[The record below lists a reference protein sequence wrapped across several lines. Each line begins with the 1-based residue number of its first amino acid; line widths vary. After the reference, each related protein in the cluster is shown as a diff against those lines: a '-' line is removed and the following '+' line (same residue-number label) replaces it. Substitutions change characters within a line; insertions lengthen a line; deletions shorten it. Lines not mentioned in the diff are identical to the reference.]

1 MDDGNDYNVQTKLR
15 FHLDFDGEGEFNL
28 LMLPTVQQEFVK
40 HVKRVFEADDTLRD
54 YISGNL
60 DFRFDGRWINLAYT
74 FSCHDENEE
83 EAESFSAYCV
93 RHVQKRLEE
102 FGCRLTQ
109 TKCTAEEA
117 DMTWLDE
124 LEDAVFGPRN
134 QPAESQE
141 EQPTWGGMEM
151 MQ

>member
-1 MDDGNDYNVQTKLR
+1 MDDGYDYNVRTQLR
-15 FHLDFDGEGEFNL
+15 FHLDFDGEGESNL

-40 HVKRVFEADDTLRD
+40 HVKKVFETDDTLREC
-54 YISGNL
+54 ISGNL
-60 DFRFDGRWINLAYT
+60 DFRFDGRWADLAYT
-74 FSCHDENEE
+74 FSCHDDTEA

-93 RHVQKRLEE
+93 RDVQKQLEE

-124 LEDAVFGPRN
+124 LEDAVFGPRS
-134 QPAESQE
+134 QPE
-141 EQPTWGGMEM
+141 EQPKQGGMEM
-151 MQ
+151 I